1 MLPWCSS
8 ESRHSSYPF
17 QGDRVRLYM
26 LQKAMAIKNLI
37 PLILLVFVPISV
49 AADLLKWGEEAVFVT
64 STLAII
70 PLSIWLSTATEKVAV
85 VTGPSV
91 GGLVNAFFGN
101 ATALIIALM
110 ALRQGLVDIVEAS
123 ITGSI
128 LSALL
133 LLLGLA
139 MLTGGLRYKEQEF
152 KPILAKVNGS
162 SMTLAAIA
170 IALPTMVIDTS
181 NIVDAIAIRNLSLV
195 VSAILIVVYGL
206 TLLFSLKTH
215 SYLYEVGLADEGVE
229 GIDGSPSFPES
240 EPSQN
245 RKSKLWIWIVVLL
258 ASTVAVA
265 FESDLFV
272 GVIESQTQRFGL
284 TPLFTG
290 VILLPLISDVAGYV
304 IVVRLALKNQMDLTV
319 ATATG
324 DSLLVALFVAP
335 VLVFVGQ
342 AIGQPIDLNF
352 NTFEVIALAIAVA
365 VTNLISF
372 GGRSNW
378 LDGTLLLATYLIL
391 GVAFYYHPA

>member
-1 MLPWCSS
+1 
-8 ESRHSSYPF
+8 
-17 QGDRVRLYM
+17 
-26 LQKAMAIKNLI
+26 MAIKNLI
-37 PLILLVFVPISV
+37 PLILLIFVPISL
-49 AADLLKWGEEAVFVT
+49 AADLWHWGEDAIFAT
-64 STLAII
+64 SALAII
-70 PLSIWLSTATEKVAV
+70 PLSLWLSKATEKVAV

-91 GGLVNAFFGN
+91 GGLVNAVFGN

-139 MLTGGLRYKEQEF
+139 MLAGGLRYKEQEF

-170 IALPTMVIDTS
+170 IALPTMVINTS
-181 NIVDAIAIRNLSLV
+181 NIVDATAIRNLSLV
-195 VSAILIVVYGL
+195 VSVVLIVVYGL

-215 SYLYEVGLADEGVE
+215 SYLYEVGLVDEE
-229 GIDGSPSFPES
+229 MDGITSFEEEES
-240 EPSQN
+240 SQN
-245 RKSKLWIWIVVLL
+245 HNRSKLWIWIFVLL
-258 ASTVAVA
+258 ASTIAVG
-265 FESDLFV
+265 FESELFV

-304 IVVRLALKNQMDLTV
+304 IVVKLALKNQMDLTV

-335 VLVFVGQ
+335 VLVLVGQ

-352 NTFEVIALAIAVA
+352 NTFEVIALAIAVM